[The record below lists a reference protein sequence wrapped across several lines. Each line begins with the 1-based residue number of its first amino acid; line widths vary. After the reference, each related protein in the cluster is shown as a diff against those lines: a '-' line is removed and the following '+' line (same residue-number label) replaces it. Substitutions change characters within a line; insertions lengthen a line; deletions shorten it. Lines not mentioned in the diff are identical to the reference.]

1 MEQYI
6 TRIVDPW
13 DINDINDF
21 LNSSRHRFSY
31 DSAKYPIEYSKVF
44 LNGLVDD
51 LKKFLQLYEIKDK
64 TSLVIQITSS
74 LERASEYIE
83 LNGKQVIIL
92 DIHQIYECVDAII
105 LTCLAEL
112 GSSTLVDWDMEK
124 LEELVARQDDI
135 AKLCAEH
142 GIDKET
148 FYEFLTQHEIDNDVI
163 APNYLHNLADIYFTM
178 GYVDA
183 SMVCLNIIKDIPIK
197 DIEINEEYDYAVKL
211 PEMIPEFIIV
221 ISRFVIAHELNHIMI
236 NNNIVIEKLQQ
247 KLLKR
252 LLLAFFDKINQ
263 EELNSTW
270 KHCSGGIKKRNKKYS
285 QVVKDL
291 IGDLSIDDHL
301 KEELDT
307 QLSRLLLQWSV
318 LDTNEITDSDS
329 DFEELYCDMEA
340 INIINSYLNDRI
352 EISFNLTT
360 IMKFLMVQE
369 TYNLQKNIVLFLT
382 HKTKEISSNF
392 IIRIQMLF
400 CCLVLVLDYS
410 SVPEEFRELMLFR
423 TMDFDDDRK
432 KRLIKELSD
441 ALDLLH
447 EVYYIPAIINA
458 INSFQPNIVHK
469 EMNMLCFGENK
480 KKIVLDETY
489 WNSQQIKQNTRVG
502 NIDFIVYQKQIMHL
516 YLEYKAYCFK
526 NRV

>member
-31 DSAKYPIEYSKVF
+31 DSARYPIEYSKVF

-51 LKKFLQLYEIKDK
+51 LQDFLQLYEIKDK
-64 TSLVIQITSS
+64 TSLVIRITSS

-112 GSSTLVDWDMEK
+112 GSSALVDWNMEK
-124 LEELVARQDDI
+124 IEELVARQDDI
-135 AKLCAEH
+135 ARLCDEY

-148 FYEFLTQHEIDNDVI
+148 FYEFLNQHEIDNDVI
-163 APNYLHNLADIYFTM
+163 APNYLHNLADIYYTM

-183 SMVCLNIIKDIPIK
+183 SMVCLNIIKNIP
-197 DIEINEEYDYAVKL
+197 
-211 PEMIPEFIIV
+211 
-221 ISRFVIAHELNHIMI
+221 
-236 NNNIVIEKLQQ
+236 
-247 KLLKR
+247 
-252 LLLAFFDKINQ
+252 
-263 EELNSTW
+263 
-270 KHCSGGIKKRNKKYS
+270 
-285 QVVKDL
+285 
-291 IGDLSIDDHL
+291 
-301 KEELDT
+301 
-307 QLSRLLLQWSV
+307 
-318 LDTNEITDSDS
+318 
-329 DFEELYCDMEA
+329 
-340 INIINSYLNDRI
+340 
-352 EISFNLTT
+352 
-360 IMKFLMVQE
+360 
-369 TYNLQKNIVLFLT
+369 
-382 HKTKEISSNF
+382 
-392 IIRIQMLF
+392 LF
-400 CCLVLVLDYS
+400 CCLTLVLDYS
-410 SVPEEFRELMLFR
+410 NFPAELGELMLFR

-432 KRLIKELSD
+432 TRLIKELSD

-447 EVYYIPAIINA
+447 EVYYIPAIVNT
-458 INSFQPNIVHK
+458 INSFQTNIVHK
-469 EMNMLCFGENK
+469 EMNTLCFGENK

-489 WNSQQIKQNTRVG
+489 WNSQQINQNTRVG

-526 NRV
+526 NRE